1 MTYDSTTRT
10 LTLDSNSTL
19 TLGGTNYYLC
29 KLVLKSNS
37 IIFIAAGADVK
48 VFFDSPEACGQSS
61 GTTQMELS
69 SNTRILTTDHDPASV
84 AFLFVGSDTRT
95 TFVKLNSNSAVDP
108 NCDQSFV
115 IYGPRSEIQ
124 LNSNSKFCGAIAGKT
139 LHSGLQRAGS
149 CGRANPEFHPADEIV
164 YNRDRYVECTGGAM
178 PTGAGTHP
186 DDYC

>member
-1 MTYDSTTRT
+1 M
-10 LTLDSNSTL
+10 
-19 TLGGTNYYLC
+19 GGTNYYLC

-37 IIFIAAGADVK
+37 IIFIAAGADVR

-69 SNTRILTTDHDPASV
+69 SNTRILTTDHDPTSV

-95 TFVKLNSNSAVDP
+95 TLVKLDSNTAVDP

-115 IYGPRSEIQ
+115 IYGPRIADRAQQQ
-124 LNSNSKFCGAIAGKT
+124 LEVLRRDRGRRPLHLDSNARVVADARTQNFT
-139 LHSGLQRAGS
+139 L
-149 CGRANPEFHPADEIV
+149 PTEIV
-164 YNRDRYVECTGGAM
+164 YSRDRYVECSGGVM
-178 PTGAGTHP
+178 PTGAGTDP